1 MLKKALPKIL
11 RGQIFLKIVL
21 KYVFEYADDSTVN
34 HISGTLAH
42 VCKGNPKSMRRKL

>member
-21 KYVFEYADDSTVN
+21 KYVFGYAMIVQ
-34 HISGTLAH
+34 
-42 VCKGNPKSMRRKL
+42 